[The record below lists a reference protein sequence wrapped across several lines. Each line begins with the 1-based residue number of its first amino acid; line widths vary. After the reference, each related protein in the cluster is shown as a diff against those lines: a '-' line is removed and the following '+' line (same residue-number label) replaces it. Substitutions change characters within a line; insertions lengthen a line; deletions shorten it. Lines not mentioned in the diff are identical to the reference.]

1 MFLLK
6 DRKRK
11 TLMKSKSLTSIVLL
25 LLLTLPSIG
34 LAQNSS
40 GQSADWAAVRSLVR
54 GEKLSVR
61 LKDGKKLEG
70 RLLDVSDSGLTID
83 RKGSPTDLDRQSVEK
98 VYRLT
103 PKSVGKSIGK
113 SALIG
118 AGVGFG
124 AGAGLGI
131 AAGTYE
137 DLETTELIGI
147 LGGIGAAIGA
157 GVGAMV
163 GAIAGSGN
171 KKVLVY
177 DSK

>member
-1 MFLLK
+1 
-6 DRKRK
+6 
-11 TLMKSKSLTSIVLL
+11 MKPKSLTSIVLL
-25 LLLTLPSIG
+25 ILLTLPSTG
-34 LAQNSS
+34 LAQNTS

-70 RLLDVSDSGLTID
+70 RLLDVSDSALTID
-83 RKGSPTDLDRQSVEK
+83 RKGSPTDLDQQSVEK

-118 AGVGFG
+118 AGIGFG
-124 AGAGLGI
+124 AGAGVSL
-131 AAGTYE
+131 AAGSYE

-157 GVGAMV
+157 GIGAMV
-163 GAIAGSGN
+163 GAISGSGN